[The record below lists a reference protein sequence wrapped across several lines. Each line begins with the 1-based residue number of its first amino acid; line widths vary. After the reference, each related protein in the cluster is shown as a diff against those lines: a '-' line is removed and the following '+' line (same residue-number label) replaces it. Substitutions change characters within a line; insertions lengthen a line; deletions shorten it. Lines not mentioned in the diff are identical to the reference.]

1 MKMINT
7 SLYPESLLPEEFD
20 NYLSQGWYRM
30 YQYIFSVSHLLNYNT
45 FEVDRVWW
53 LRYPIHAIQSHR
65 SHRKIRNKNAG
76 FEVKIEKFI
85 AITAEDEDL
94 YKLYFDSINFEGY
107 ENLSTCLFDNKEDIG
122 LFNTWSISLYDKGKL
137 FAKAFIDLGEKAVM
151 AKVNFYDPTYSS
163 FSPSKYLILKTI
175 DFMHQHGYEW
185 YYPGYIV
192 VNRPKFLYKL
202 FLGKESAQYYHP
214 DTESWHPYNDDILL
228 PEVRTPEEEDL
239 LTNLYFRLFR

>member
-65 SHRKIRNKNAG
+65 SHRKISKKNSN
-76 FEVKIEKFI
+76 FEVRVEKFVS
-85 AITAEDEDL
+85 ITAEDEDL
-94 YKLYFDSINFEGY
+94 YKLYFESIDFEGY
-107 ENLSTCLFDNKEDIG
+107 YNLNTCLFDNKEDIG
-122 LFNTWSISLYDKGKL
+122 LFNTWSISVYDNGRL
-137 FAKAFIDLGEKAVM
+137 IAKALIDLGEKAVM
-151 AKVNFYDPTYSS
+151 AKVNFYDPAYAAY
-163 FSPSKYLILKTI
+163 SPSKFLILKTI
-175 DFMHQHGYEW
+175 DFMREYGYEF
-185 YYPGYIV
+185 YYPGYLVID
-192 VNRPKFLYKL
+192 RPKFLYKL

-214 DTESWHPYNDDILL
+214 DTKTWKPYCDSVLL
-228 PEVRTPEEEDL
+228 PEVRTDEEEDL
-239 LTNLYFRLFR
+239 LKDVYFRFFR